1 MSRPRPTVLERL
13 RQLNN
18 AELFLLCQDY
28 RIMVGRITFTNRRHV
43 ERLLTVAVIG
53 DRARA
58 RVHEQLARE
67 RGEGYSR
74 TQDAREVPTRHST
87 APRKRRST
95 YQRESGRN
103 ASTMTTPSV
112 HLLSSEHR
120 TYWPSVLPPSMRN
133 ARNPPLWRQR
143 VPQQQQQQGSSI
155 IERALDSV
163 RRSNLFGFR
172 VPFSLW
178 RYASRGL
185 GCRGRRTP
193 TRFRGG
199 QGEEIID
206 LGEEHV
212 KEDVQYELREEN
224 RYSEASQELFDERYV
239 ERQEERQEDRYEDQ
253 FETEDQVQYENE
265 AQYRENENED
275 LEDMPYPGEPSNYG
289 ATRFY
294 SREGHGEISQGDQ
307 SEAQRQLEWQL
318 NSTYGEGHIQDPFN
332 SPHPYDFQELA
343 QLNLM
348 DRLDRIDQLNV
359 PNDPPLALRDSPQI
373 ATENE
378 SDSSVYFSISNSS
391 TSFYDTNEP
400 PVHLVRAQAVKKR
413 FDWFGWM
420 KIAPRTKSQSE
431 RIAKRDQTREQ
442 NLEHERE
449 LCTIDYLSEIDSRAL
464 QDQPLLELMSRHELR
479 HSSEEDDSS
488 IGSCGDLQPG
498 LLRRTF
504 ELLFCD
510 RRGAV
515 NIKKLRCSL
524 FCCCVSIV
532 VYVSFKMMH

>member
-58 RVHEQLARE
+58 RVHDQLARE

-74 TQDAREVPTRHST
+74 NQDAREVPTRHST
-87 APRKRRST
+87 APRKRRRT

-112 HLLSSEHR
+112 HLLSSERR
-120 TYWPSVLPPSMRN
+120 TYWPSVLPPTMRH
-133 ARNPPLWRQR
+133 ARDPPLWRQR
-143 VPQQQQQQGSSI
+143 VPQQQGSSI

-163 RRSNLFGFR
+163 RRANFFGFR

-185 GCRGRRTP
+185 GYRGRRTP
-193 TRFRGG
+193 ARFRGG
-199 QGEEIID
+199 QGEEMID
-206 LGEEHV
+206 LGEEQVEEEVH
-212 KEDVQYELREEN
+212 YEWGEEN
-224 RYSEASQELFDERYV
+224 RYSEGSQELFEERYV
-239 ERQEERQEDRYEDQ
+239 ERQEDRHEDQ
-253 FETEDQVQYENE
+253 FETEDQLQYENE
-265 AQYRENENED
+265 GLYREYENENED
-275 LEDMPYPGEPSNYG
+275 LNDMPYSGEPSDYG
-289 ATRFY
+289 ATRFC
-294 SREGHGEISQGDQ
+294 SREDHEEISLGDQ

-318 NSTYGEGHIQDPFN
+318 NSTYGEGRTQDPFN

-343 QLNLM
+343 QLNLL
-348 DRLDRIDQLNV
+348 DRLDRIDQLPE

-373 ATENE
+373 DTENE
-378 SDSSVYFSISNSS
+378 SDSSVYFSFSNSS
-391 TSFYDTNEP
+391 TSFHDTNEP

-420 KIAPRTKSQSE
+420 KIAPRAKSQSE

-449 LCTIDYLSEIDSRAL
+449 LCTIDYLSEIDSKAL
-464 QDQPLLELMSRHELR
+464 QDKSLLELMSRHELR

-515 NIKKLRCSL
+515 DIKKLRCSL
-524 FCCCVSIV
+524 FCCCISIV
-532 VYVSFKMMH
+532 AYVSFKMMH